1 MDEEDIQDDLAR
13 ATEIGVENLAIIS
26 LAADWCEHIGVTK
39 GPMGTGLVEQATG
52 LPISGGSLRC
62 QYATAPTS
70 FGMVLK
76 HNAVEFYERNCVG
89 CAYHKPTGRTPNLRT
104 WSDEIIAW
112 RNEEARRVQ
121 VQRDLESEQRR
132 RRSEERRFLLGAPDP
147 SVQAI
152 LDLVER
158 VDAELSDPEAEQLLL
173 KHAELSPQDFPD
185 PLLEHLAAEAI
196 AIGRSPLLEVVV
208 KVHEQSGRPP
218 VGTMVPLAFSA
229 VREGIG
235 AKAAGRVIGAHA
247 ADFPSDDRVRV
258 GIVRLAAGTFEF
270 HAHEQVR
277 QRGQRG
283 DAIPEGHAGTQIQ
296 HVQVGLAYSKCH
308 GVSPLLSPR
317 SGLFWRSCMSTW

>member
-26 LAADWCEHIGVTK
+26 LAAAWCEHIGVTK

-104 WSDEIIAW
+104 WSDEIIAR

-132 RRSEERRFLLGAPDP
+132 RRSEERRFLLGAPAP
-147 SVQAI
+147 SVQAN
-152 LDLVER
+152 LDLVKEGLVFQTWGNVSGIPKDTAKHKANVFFITIGCS
-158 VDAELSDPEAEQLLL
+158 VDLSWG
-173 KHAELSPQDFPD
+173 DFFST
-185 PLLEHLAAEAI
+185 LAI
-196 AIGRSPLLEVVV
+196 ASW
-208 KVHEQSGRPP
+208 
-218 VGTMVPLAFSA
+218 
-229 VREGIG
+229 
-235 AKAAGRVIGAHA
+235 
-247 ADFPSDDRVRV
+247 
-258 GIVRLAAGTFEF
+258 RL
-270 HAHEQVR
+270 R
-277 QRGQRG
+277 Q
-283 DAIPEGHAGTQIQ
+283 
-296 HVQVGLAYSKCH
+296 
-308 GVSPLLSPR
+308 
-317 SGLFWRSCMSTW
+317 